1 MGRTAALKLAALPR
15 MDNMLKLVSRRFK
28 NWVPAGV
35 AIVVSLCIAVF
46 VWNQRQERLRNDLQA
61 DFSYESRE
69 VAIRLQ
75 DRMTA
80 YKQVLR
86 GVRSSLASVGVP
98 GRDEWTAYVRNL
110 FLEVDFP
117 GVQGIGYAPNLP
129 LDELKEHERRMQNHG
144 YPGYSVALQASGFE
158 NAAPI
163 ARLAPETDEN
173 KALIGADLMGFPSVA
188 AVLNASAALA
198 NTRLSPAFLLGK
210 QPAQHVFLVQP
221 IYSPKEVANDQNK
234 KLPTAMPR
242 ARPGW
247 TFAVFETRRLLQ
259 STLGVLPDSLRLQ
272 VFVDAN
278 MDPEHLIYD
287 TNEFAPR
294 DWGGEKPLEVLTQLE
309 IDGQIWTLVFEGFP
323 RAYSRGHSINWEF
336 FSILTICVLFSVSVL
351 LLTVT
356 RRNSNRLLNM
366 TSELQDSNDRYQ
378 FLATHDA
385 LTKVANRLLFQSRL
399 ETTLAEA
406 VRYGRQF
413 GLIYIDLDKFKP
425 VNDEH
430 GHHAGDVLL
439 VGVTTRLTALL
450 RDSDLLARRGGDEFV
465 VLLPAIE
472 SVQSVEIVAQK
483 ICAELARPFDVGG
496 FDVQIGGSLGI
507 AVFPNDG
514 THVEQLI
521 LCADQRMYIAK
532 QMGGNRWVSD
542 DSAMESTQV
551 S

>member
-1 MGRTAALKLAALPR
+1 MK
-15 MDNMLKLVSRRFK
+15 NMLKLVSPRFK
-28 NWVPAGV
+28 NWVPASV

-69 VAIRLQ
+69 IAVRLQ

-98 GRDEWTAYVRNL
+98 GRDEWTVYVKNL

-117 GVQGIGYAPNLP
+117 GVQGIGFAPNVP
-129 LDELKEHERRMQNHG
+129 LDGLTVHEKRMQTHG
-144 YPGYSVALQASGFE
+144 YPGYSVARQPSGFE
-158 NAAPI
+158 HVAPI
-163 ARLAPETDEN
+163 SRLAPESDEN
-173 KALIGADLMGFPSVA
+173 KALIGTDLMGFPPVA
-188 AVLNASAALA
+188 AVLNASSELA
-198 NTRLSPAFLLGK
+198 NTRLSPAFLMGK
-210 QPAQHVFLVQP
+210 QPTRHVFLVQP
-221 IYSPKEVANDQNK
+221 IYSAKQPAEAANTPV
-234 KLPTAMPR
+234 PTTMPP

-247 TFAVFETRRLLQ
+247 MFAVFETRQLIQ
-259 STLGVLPDSLRLQ
+259 STLGALPDSFRLQ

-278 MDPEHLIYD
+278 MEPEHLIYD
-287 TNEFAPR
+287 TDEFAPR

-309 IDGQIWTLVFEGFP
+309 IDGQMWTLVFEGFP
-323 RAYSRGHSINWEF
+323 RAYSRGRSINWEF

-356 RRNSNRLLNM
+356 RRNSNRLLTM
-366 TSELQDSNDRYQ
+366 TNELQNSNDRYQ

-385 LTKVANRLLFQSRL
+385 LTKVANRVLFQARL

-439 VGVTTRLTALL
+439 VGVTTRLAALL

-465 VLLPAIE
+465 VLLPTID
-472 SVQSVEIVAQK
+472 SVEGVEIVAQK
-483 ICAELARPFDVGG
+483 ICAELARPFDAGG

-507 AVFPNDG
+507 AVFPRDG
-514 THVEQLI
+514 THVDQLI
-521 LCADQRMYIAK
+521 LRADQRMYLAK
-532 QMGGNRWVSD
+532 QRGGNRWVSD
-542 DSAMESTQV
+542 GPEVDSPLASSGDVAAT
-551 S
+551 